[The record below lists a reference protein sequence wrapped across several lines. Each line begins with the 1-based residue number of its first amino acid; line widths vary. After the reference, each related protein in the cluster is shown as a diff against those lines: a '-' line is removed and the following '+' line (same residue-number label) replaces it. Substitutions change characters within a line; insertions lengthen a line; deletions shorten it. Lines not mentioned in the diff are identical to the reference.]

1 MFLNLEICLSNILMI
16 IVEYRGPI
24 CVDSSKNFY
33 HHLILMSNMLKIFTH
48 YDTTEGTY
56 N

>member
-1 MFLNLEICLSNILMI
+1 MLLNLEIWLSDILMI

-24 CVDSSKNFY
+24 CVDSLKIFY
-33 HHLILMSNMLKIFTH
+33 HHLILMSRSDIYIYFKN
-48 YDTTEGTY
+48 